1 VNIIR
6 PSLTSAGSGTDPPF
20 GWVIAAALSA
30 TTTVSYGVLTYAF
43 AVLLVPMQRELGWS
57 RPLLTGAFSLA
68 LLVSALAGMGVG
80 WLLDRHSPRAVMMA
94 GSIVGTLAVLAWSV
108 VDTIAELYLVF
119 TGIGLAMAAV
129 LYEPAFTVITKWFTT
144 RRHQALTLVTLVA
157 ASASLIFSPLTEW
170 LVATAGWRSAVA
182 TLAVVLAVV
191 TVPLHGLV
199 LRPAPTDASNRHPA
213 VSAPAARVVLRTG
226 AFWLLTC
233 SFMAAAF
240 VTTAMAVHLVPLLVD
255 AGRPPAFAALAAGVV
270 GIAQL
275 PGRLL
280 FGLLGR
286 KLAGPRLPLV
296 VFGLG
301 AMALALLALH
311 QTPAGVLAFAV
322 VYGMANGA
330 TILLRATLLA
340 DLYGPDHYGAI
351 TGVISAPVN
360 TVRAASPF
368 ATAALALLP
377 GRYTTVLW
385 LLAIV
390 NAAAALVGAVAG
402 RKVQG

>member
-1 VNIIR
+1 
-6 PSLTSAGSGTDPPF
+6 
-20 GWVIAAALSA
+20 
-30 TTTVSYGVLTYAF
+30 
-43 AVLLVPMQRELGWS
+43 MQRELGWS

-119 TGIGLAMAAV
+119 TGIGLAMASV

-157 ASASLIFSPLTEW
+157 ASASLSFSPLTEW

-275 PGRLL
+275 PGRRACLR
-280 FGLLGR
+280 GR
-286 KLAGPRLPLV
+286 V
-296 VFGLG
+296 
-301 AMALALLALH
+301 
-311 QTPAGVLAFAV
+311 AV

-377 GRYTTVLW
+377 GRYTTVPW
-385 LLAIV
+385 LPAIV